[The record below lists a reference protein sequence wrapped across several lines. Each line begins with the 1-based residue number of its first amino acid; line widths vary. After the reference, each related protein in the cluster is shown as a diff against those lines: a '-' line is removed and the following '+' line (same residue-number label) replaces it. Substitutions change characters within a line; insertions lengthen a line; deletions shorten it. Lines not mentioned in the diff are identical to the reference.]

1 MLVGLFAHF
10 PEVLM
15 THVTRLPALVSL
27 NQLTYQFANGETLLD
42 ALNLTFDRQ
51 PTAIVGRNGM
61 GKSLLLRLIAGQ
73 LQPTS
78 GSIQR
83 NAHLAYVPQDPRPEP
98 GQSVAQVAGLAEAL
112 GALERLAAGTASLED
127 LQQVEER
134 WDLAE
139 RLRQALD
146 AAGLPEV
153 GPDDPAAVLSGGQL
167 ARVVL
172 VGALLSAAELLLLDE
187 PSNHLDRSGR
197 RWLSEQLQQWR
208 GGLILVSHDR
218 QLLMQV
224 QRIVELSPHGV
235 QVYGGN
241 YELFQAQR
249 EAQQEAAQT
258 ALEHARTQRSREHK
272 RLQREHDTIQRH
284 AAASRRYAKTANVSG
299 FERAKMLG
307 AARDI
312 MGKVR
317 HTHQGHK
324 DSLDDQ
330 VREAFARVGPEQP
343 TLLTL
348 PATTLPAGQ
357 SVFNLQQAQL
367 PWLDSR
373 APSSFLTCNV
383 SGPARIALVGPNGCG
398 KSTLLKMLAGQL
410 QPLSGECRVAV
421 ASAYLDQHL
430 AQLAPGHSLLEQ
442 LASVTLPLEESALR
456 TRLARLQL
464 DAHRVQQPCALL
476 SGGERLKAALALAL
490 WNGNPARL
498 LLLDEPTNHLDL
510 ESVQAFERALRDFP
524 GAMVV
529 ASHDQDFLQA
539 LAVTHTLQWSA
550 QGWQL
555 QEHRA

>member
-1 MLVGLFAHF
+1 
-10 PEVLM
+10 M

-27 NQLTYQFANGETLLD
+27 NQLTYQFANGEILFN

-61 GKSLLLRLIAGQ
+61 GKSLLLRLIAGE
-73 LQPTS
+73 LPASS
-78 GSIQR
+78 GSINC
-83 NAHLAYVPQDPRPEP
+83 NARLAYVPQDPSPQP
-98 GQSVAQVAGLAEAL
+98 QQSVAQVAGLAQAL
-112 GALERLAAGTASLED
+112 EALERLAGGTASLND
-127 LQQVEER
+127 LQQVDER

-146 AAGLPEV
+146 ASGLQSVEPH
-153 GPDDPAAVLSGGQL
+153 DLAATLSGGQL

-172 VGALLSAAELLLLDE
+172 IGALLSGAELLLLDE
-187 PSNHLDRSGR
+187 PSNHLDRAGR
-197 RWLSEQLQQWR
+197 HWLMEQLQQWR

-224 QRIVELSPHGV
+224 QRIVELTPQGV
-235 QVYGGN
+235 QAYGGN
-241 YELFQAQR
+241 YALFQAQR
-249 EAQQEAAQT
+249 EAHHQAAQT

-284 AAASRRYAKTANVSG
+284 AAASRKYAKSANVSG

-317 HTHQGHK
+317 QAHRGHK
-324 DSLDDQ
+324 GALDDQ

-348 PATTLPAGQ
+348 PATTLQAGQ
-357 SVFNLQQAQL
+357 AVLNLQRAQL
-367 PWLDSR
+367 PWLDSQ
-373 APSSFLTCNV
+373 APSSYLTCNV
-383 SGPARIALVGPNGCG
+383 TGPARIALVGPNGCG
-398 KSTLLKMLAGQL
+398 KSTLLKMLAGL
-410 QPLSGECRVAV
+410 LSPVSGDCRVAV
-421 ASAYLDQHL
+421 SSAYLDQHL
-430 AQLAPGHSLLEQ
+430 AQLDPQRSLLEQ
-442 LASVTLPLEESALR
+442 LGTADTPLEESALR

-464 DAHRVQQPCALL
+464 DALRVQQPCALL

-490 WNGNPARL
+490 WNGTPARL

-524 GAMVV
+524 GALVV

-539 LAVTHTLQWSA
+539 LVVTHVLEWSA
-550 QGWQL
+550 QGWHL
-555 QEHRA
+555 RELRP

>member
-1 MLVGLFAHF
+1 
-10 PEVLM
+10 M

-42 ALNLTFDRQ
+42 ALTLSFDRL

-61 GKSLLLRLIAGQ
+61 GKSLLLRLIAGE
-73 LQPTS
+73 LQPSS
-78 GSIQR
+78 GSL
-83 NAHLAYVPQDPRPEP
+83 NYAASLAYVPQDPLPAT
-98 GQSVAQVAGLAEAL
+98 QQTVAQVAGVAETLRAL
-112 GALERLAAGTASLED
+112 QRLAAGNADPED
-127 LQQVEER
+127 LLRVDDR

-146 AAGLPEV
+146 EAGLQHLE
-153 GPDDPAAVLSGGQL
+153 PDHPAANLSGGQL

-172 VGALLSAAELLLLDE
+172 VGALLSDAELLLLDE
-187 PSNHLDRSGR
+187 PSNHLDRAGR
-197 RWLSEQLQQWR
+197 RWLMEQLRHWR

-224 QRIVELSPHGV
+224 QRIVELSPQGA

-241 YELFQAQR
+241 YALYQAQR
-249 EAQQEAAQT
+249 QAHDDAAQA

-284 AAASRRYAKTANVSG
+284 AATSRKYAKTANISS
-299 FERAKMLG
+299 FERAKILG

-312 MGKVR
+312 MGQVR
-317 HTHQGHK
+317 HSHQGHK
-324 DSLDDQ
+324 SALDEQ
-330 VREAFARVGPEQP
+330 VRSAYARVAAQQP

-348 PATTLPAGQ
+348 PDTTLQAGQ
-357 SVFNLQQAQL
+357 PVLNLQQAQL
-367 PWLDSR
+367 PWLDRRSP
-373 APSSFLTCNV
+373 ASYLTCNI

-410 QPLSGECRVAV
+410 QPLSGDCRVTV
-421 ASAYLDQHL
+421 NSAYLDQHL
-430 AQLAPGHSLLEQ
+430 LQLAPGTSLLEQ
-442 LASVTLPLEESALR
+442 LAKTTTPLEESALR
-456 TRLARLQL
+456 TCLARLQL
-464 DAHRVQQPCALL
+464 DARRVQQPCALL

-490 WNGNPARL
+490 WGDSPARL

-510 ESVQAFERALRDFP
+510 ESVQAFEQALRDYP
-524 GAMVV
+524 GALVV

-539 LAVTHTLQWSA
+539 LAPTHELQWSPR
-550 QGWQL
+550 GWELLERRQ
-555 QEHRA
+555 

>member
-1 MLVGLFAHF
+1 
-10 PEVLM
+10 M

-61 GKSLLLRLIAGQ
+61 GKSLLLRLIAGE

-83 NAHLAYVPQDPRPEP
+83 NARLAYVPQDPRPAP
-98 GQSVAQVAGLAEAL
+98 QQSVAQMAGLAEAL
-112 GALERLAAGTASLED
+112 GALARLAAGTASLED
-127 LQQVEER
+127 LQQVDER

-146 AAGLPEV
+146 DAGLQEV
-153 GPDDPAAVLSGGQL
+153 EPDDPAAILSGGQL

-172 VGALLSAAELLLLDE
+172 IGALLSGADLLLLDE
-187 PSNHLDRSGR
+187 PSNHLDRDGR
-197 RWLSEQLQQWR
+197 HWLSEQLQQWR

-224 QRIVELSPHGV
+224 QRIVELTPLGV

-249 EAQQEAAQT
+249 EAHLEAAQA
-258 ALEHARTQRSREHK
+258 ALEHARTQRGREQK

-284 AAASRRYAKTANVSG
+284 AAASRRYAKTANVSS
-299 FERAKMLG
+299 FERAKILG

-317 HTHQGHK
+317 HAHQGHK
-324 DSLDDQ
+324 DTLDDQ
-330 VREAFARVGPEQP
+330 VREAFARVGQEQP

-348 PATTLPAGQ
+348 PSTTLQAGQ
-357 SVFNLQQAQL
+357 AVFNLQQARL
-367 PWLDSR
+367 PWLNRD
-373 APSSFLTCNV
+373 APSSYVTCNV

-410 QPLSGECRVAV
+410 QPLGGECRVAV

-430 AQLAPGHSLLEQ
+430 AQLDPGRSLLEQ
-442 LASVTLPLEESALR
+442 LDSAGTPLEESAVR

-464 DAHRVQQPCALL
+464 DAQRVLQPCALL

-490 WNGNPARL
+490 WGGRPARL

-510 ESVQAFERALRDFP
+510 ESVQAFELALRDFP

-539 LAVTHTLQWSA
+539 LAATHTLQWSA
-550 QGWQL
+550 RGWQL
-555 QEHRA
+555 EEIHP

>member
-1 MLVGLFAHF
+1 
-10 PEVLM
+10 M

-27 NQLTYQFANGETLLD
+27 NQLTYQFANGEILFN

-61 GKSLLLRLIAGQ
+61 GKSLLLRLIAGE
-73 LQPTS
+73 LPASS
-78 GSIQR
+78 GSINC
-83 NAHLAYVPQDPRPEP
+83 NARLAYVPQDPSPQP
-98 GQSVAQVAGLAEAL
+98 QQSVAQVAGLAQAL
-112 GALERLAAGTASLED
+112 EALERLAGGTASLND
-127 LQQVEER
+127 LQQVDER

-146 AAGLPEV
+146 ASGLQSVEPH
-153 GPDDPAAVLSGGQL
+153 DLAATLSGGQL

-172 VGALLSAAELLLLDE
+172 IGALLSGAELLLLDE
-187 PSNHLDRSGR
+187 PSNHLDRAGR
-197 RWLSEQLQQWR
+197 HWLMEQLQQWR

-224 QRIVELSPHGV
+224 QRIVELTPQGV
-235 QVYGGN
+235 QAYGGN
-241 YELFQAQR
+241 YALFQAQR
-249 EAQQEAAQT
+249 EAHHQAAQT

-284 AAASRRYAKTANVSG
+284 AAASRKYAKSANVSG

-317 HTHQGHK
+317 QAHQGHK
-324 DSLDDQ
+324 GALDHQ

-348 PATTLPAGQ
+348 PATTLQAGQ
-357 SVFNLQQAQL
+357 AVLNLQRAQL
-367 PWLDSR
+367 PWLDSQ
-373 APSSFLTCNV
+373 APSSYLTCNV
-383 SGPARIALVGPNGCG
+383 TGPARIALVGPNGCG
-398 KSTLLKMLAGQL
+398 KSTLLKMLAGL
-410 QPLSGECRVAV
+410 LSPVSGDCRVAV
-421 ASAYLDQHL
+421 SSAYLDQHL
-430 AQLAPGHSLLEQ
+430 AQLDPQRSLLEQ
-442 LASVTLPLEESALR
+442 LGTAETPLEESTLR

-464 DAHRVQQPCALL
+464 DALRVQQPCALL

-490 WNGNPARL
+490 WNGTPARL

-524 GAMVV
+524 GALVV

-539 LAVTHTLQWSA
+539 LVVTHVLEWSS
-550 QGWQL
+550 QGWHL
-555 QEHRA
+555 RELHP

>member
-1 MLVGLFAHF
+1 
-10 PEVLM
+10 M

-27 NQLTYQFANGETLLD
+27 NQLTYQFANGEILFN

-61 GKSLLLRLIAGQ
+61 GKSLLLRLIAGE
-73 LQPTS
+73 LPASS
-78 GSIQR
+78 GSINC
-83 NAHLAYVPQDPRPEP
+83 NARLAYVPQDPSPQP
-98 GQSVAQVAGLAEAL
+98 QQSVAQVAGLAQAL
-112 GALERLAAGTASLED
+112 EALERLAGGTASLND
-127 LQQVEER
+127 LQQVDER

-146 AAGLPEV
+146 ASGLQSVEPH
-153 GPDDPAAVLSGGQL
+153 DLAATLSGGQL

-172 VGALLSAAELLLLDE
+172 IGALLSGAELLLLDE
-187 PSNHLDRSGR
+187 PSNHLDRAGR
-197 RWLSEQLQQWR
+197 HWLMEQLQQWR

-224 QRIVELSPHGV
+224 QRIVELTPQGV
-235 QVYGGN
+235 QAYGGN
-241 YELFQAQR
+241 YALFQAQR
-249 EAQQEAAQT
+249 EAHHQAAQT

-284 AAASRRYAKTANVSG
+284 AAASRKYAKSANVSG

-317 HTHQGHK
+317 QAHQGHK
-324 DSLDDQ
+324 GALDDQ

-348 PATTLPAGQ
+348 PATTLQAGQ
-357 SVFNLQQAQL
+357 AVLNLQRAQL
-367 PWLDSR
+367 PWLDSQ
-373 APSSFLTCNV
+373 APSSYLTCNV
-383 SGPARIALVGPNGCG
+383 TGPARIALVGPNGCG
-398 KSTLLKMLAGQL
+398 KSTLLKMLAGL
-410 QPLSGECRVAV
+410 LSPVSGDCRVAV
-421 ASAYLDQHL
+421 SSAYLDQHL
-430 AQLAPGHSLLEQ
+430 AQLDPQRSLLEQ
-442 LASVTLPLEESALR
+442 LGTADTPLEESALR

-464 DAHRVQQPCALL
+464 DALRVQQPCALL

-490 WNGNPARL
+490 WNGTPARL

-524 GAMVV
+524 GALVV

-539 LAVTHTLQWSA
+539 LVVTHVLEWSP
-550 QGWQL
+550 QGWHL
-555 QEHRA
+555 RELHP